1 VSVSQEVRNQI
12 MAQAQGAM
20 ALYAAFV
27 GLALSHLFEY
37 VQGNHFLHPE
47 EIEAAFH

>member
-1 VSVSQEVRNQI
+1 MNVSLQVRNHV

-27 GLALSHLFEY
+27 GALST
-37 VQGNHFLHPE
+37 
-47 EIEAAFH
+47 